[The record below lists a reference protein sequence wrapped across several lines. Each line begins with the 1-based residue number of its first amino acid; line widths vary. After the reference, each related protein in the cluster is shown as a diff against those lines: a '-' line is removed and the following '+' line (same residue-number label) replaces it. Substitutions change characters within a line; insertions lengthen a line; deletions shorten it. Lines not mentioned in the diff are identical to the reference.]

1 LDQVVGDPGAL
12 ELVRDAQQRLFARN
26 GEDYSV
32 GARLREGLSA
42 FPCGVGDLRTEDAA
56 RKIVTRDDVVSDG
69 VMVVVG
75 SCLCYTGTHQNR

>member
-1 LDQVVGDPGAL
+1 MEGNPGAL
-12 ELVRDAQQRLFARN
+12 QPVRDAQQRLFARN

-32 GARLREGLSA
+32 GARLRKRVGRLASRVNGLY
-42 FPCGVGDLRTEDAA
+42 DLNRS